1 MKTIKDKL
9 EKRGG
14 LVKEMND
21 ILDKAKTENRKL
33 TAEEQKRWEDL
44 DAEQGELKKEA
55 DQLRRQEDLNQE
67 MSERMDQEAIETGSD
82 PEKRKKEEDIAFRS
96 YILKGREGMEPKHRA
111 VLEARST
118 QITGTGSLGGYLV
131 PTGFQAELEKALLF
145 YVSMWDFTRVIRTT
159 TGNDIPWPMVNDTS
173 NKGELLGEGSNF
185 NAQDI
190 TFGQTTLKAYFFDSK
205 VVTVS
210 RQLLQDSALPI
221 EQVVSELLAERI
233 GRILNQYFT
242 TGTGSSQPQGCVTG
256 AVNSSIV
263 SLIAGLTRENIIGLI
278 HSVNAEYRK
287 NGTLMMAD
295 SILKAIKLLEVGT
308 SDARPLWQ
316 PSMRDG
322 TPDTIDGYRY
332 IINDEMSGLGSGNKI
347 MLFGDFKKFVIRWVT
362 DFILIRLDELYAA
375 NLSIGYIG
383 FQRASSHMLNAGTNP
398 IKYLACGT
406 T

>member
-1 MKTIKDKL
+1 
-9 EKRGG
+9 
-14 LVKEMND
+14 
-21 ILDKAKTENRKL
+21 
-33 TAEEQKRWEDL
+33 
-44 DAEQGELKKEA
+44 
-55 DQLRRQEDLNQE
+55 
-67 MSERMDQEAIETGSD
+67 
-82 PEKRKKEEDIAFRS
+82 
-96 YILKGREGMEPKHRA
+96 
-111 VLEARST
+111 
-118 QITGTGSLGGYLV
+118 
-131 PTGFQAELEKALLF
+131 
-145 YVSMWDFTRVIRTT
+145 
-159 TGNDIPWPMVNDTS
+159 MVNDTS